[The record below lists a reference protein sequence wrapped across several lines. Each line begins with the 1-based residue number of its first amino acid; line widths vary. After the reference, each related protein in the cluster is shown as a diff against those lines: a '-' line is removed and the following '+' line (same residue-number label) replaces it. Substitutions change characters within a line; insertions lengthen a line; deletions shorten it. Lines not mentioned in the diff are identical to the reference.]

1 MPNATFFVT
10 SAAYCDA
17 ISSKSGFDLLQGP
30 HHVAEKQM
38 TAFLLLEMNDW
49 RAAGDSS
56 SWSVIVA
63 EEKIILLAGALE

>member
-49 RAAGDSS
+49 RAVGDSS
-56 SWSVIVA
+56 S
-63 EEKIILLAGALE
+63 